1 MRYCDDVYPILITMN
16 AVILNPHIVKLDSF
30 DPNLLT
36 ALAQKARYLGGKF
49 RTSLLPKKRV
59 ATLTFSTLPSVS
71 LSEIVN
77 EVINPEMNSTPTN
90 ISEQSLPSNSSSK
103 SAEAIT
109 YPPLNP
115 ITAVPSTATP
125 APTPSSGAIVTPDP
139 APSSVAI
146 ALKKPTAS
154 PQRIPSNEPI
164 AYGIAPLT
172 AMTQSTTTPAPL
184 NEAIA
189 PEPETL
195 DQRDNAKP
203 STANPKENTLASLTD
218 LLSQRKTKLKKLAQH
233 HKIPGRSSMTHEQK
247 AEALVGFV
255 LASDL

>member
-1 MRYCDDVYPILITMN
+1 MN

-36 ALAQKARYLGGKF
+36 ALAQKVRYLGGTF

-59 ATLTFSTLPSVS
+59 ATLIFYQLPSVE
-71 LSEIVN
+71 LPEILN
-77 EVINPEMNSTPTN
+77 EVVNAEANSTRTN

-103 SAEAIT
+103 SAEAMASAS
-109 YPPLNP
+109 LNP
-115 ITAVPSTATP
+115 ISTTQLTTTP
-125 APTPSSGAIVTPDP
+125 APSNQ
-139 APSSVAI
+139 AI
-146 ALKKPTAS
+146 A
-154 PQRIPSNEPI
+154 
-164 AYGIAPLT
+164 YDIAPLT
-172 AMTQSTTTPAPL
+172 SATQSTTTQAPS
-184 NEAIA
+184 NQAIA

-195 DQRDNAKP
+195 DPIDKAKP
-203 STANPKENTLASLTD
+203 STANPEENTWASLVD

>member
-36 ALAQKARYLGGKF
+36 ALAQKVRYLGGKF

-109 YPPLNP
+109 SPPLNP
-115 ITAVPSTATP
+115 IAAVPSTATP
-125 APTPSSGAIVTPDP
+125 AP
-139 APSSVAI
+139 
-146 ALKKPTAS
+146 
-154 PQRIPSNEPI
+154 SNQTI
-164 AYGIAPLT
+164 AYDIAPFT
-172 AMTQSTTTPAPL
+172 EATQSIATPTPL
-184 NEAIA
+184 NKAIA

-195 DQRDNAKP
+195 DPRDNAKP
-203 STANPKENTLASLTD
+203 STANPEENTWASLAD

>member
-1 MRYCDDVYPILITMN
+1 MN
-16 AVILNPHIVKLDSF
+16 AVILNQRTVKLDSF

-77 EVINPEMNSTPTN
+77 EVTNPGMNSTPTN
-90 ISEQSLPSNSSSK
+90 ISEQSLPNNTSSK
-103 SAEAIT
+103 SAEAIASA
-109 YPPLNP
+109 PLNT
-115 ITAVPSTATP
+115 ISTNQ
-125 APTPSSGAIVTPDP
+125 
-139 APSSVAI
+139 
-146 ALKKPTAS
+146 L
-154 PQRIPSNEPI
+154 
-164 AYGIAPLT
+164 
-172 AMTQSTTTPAPL
+172 TTTPAPS
-184 NEAIA
+184 NQAIA

-195 DQRDNAKP
+195 DPRDNAKP
-203 STANPKENTLASLTD
+203 STANPEENTWASLAD